1 MCTAR
6 AYGVYLLDADARK
19 TIRQLQPYRPGIDR
33 DISCLPRWGEEEL
46 HPPPPPRAGYLWCS
60 ASDIS

>member
-46 HPPPPPRAGYLWCS
+46 HPPPTQGWFSLVLG
-60 ASDIS
+60 I